1 MILRLAMRSLLAH
14 PIRSLVL
21 SGGFGLGVGVMATLL
36 GVGDVILDQARSPAL
51 TGGGDVVLGGAI
63 GRIPAARW
71 VLASALRSGALP
83 DRVKA
88 ASPARS
94 ATLYLVRNGR
104 RVPVRARGGIPS
116 LERALGDPETAAVSE
131 WIDADADRAWASPDR
146 GEALAAIDR
155 FHPIPDVPA
164 RADSWAEWLYFNG
177 RAGDRRFYLTFLV
190 GPVAQGTEGAV
201 AQGTRAG
208 VAQGFSP
215 AGSPTANHAART
227 RTAGVRL
234 QLEDAGTYT
243 TYSMTTEVNEEEVLS
258 TAPNLTIGSNRV
270 RVRGTKYEVT
280 VDLADERDGRL
291 RAMRSGA
298 QARTPAGSDRI
309 RGTLVFDAAPGTTI
323 PPLTFHGAA
332 GWVSGYVVPIMS
344 GALSGTLTLGSETMR
359 FDGGSAYH
367 DHNWG
372 FWKDV
377 SWRWGQ
383 VEHGD
388 LAIVWGRIFPP
399 PDAADP
405 DRIPGSVLVFGR
417 DGPIGYAT
425 DVTIEE
431 QDDPKTRLPQKV
443 KVTARGRSV
452 DLTMDLDVGDAVVH
466 RGHGAFF
473 GGGLDFIQ
481 LRAQYRVRGRAG
493 DRAVDFTARGSA
505 ETFRGR

>member
-21 SGGFGLGVGVMATLL
+21 AGGFGLGVGVMATLL

-71 VLASALRSGALP
+71 VLASALRSGTLP

-94 ATLYLVRNGR
+94 ATLYLVRDGR

-116 LERALGDPETAAVSE
+116 LERALGDPETAGVSE
-131 WIDADADRAWASPDR
+131 WIDADADGAWASPDR

-155 FHPIPDVPA
+155 FHPIPDAPA

-190 GPVAQGTEGAV
+190 GPAV
-201 AQGTRAG
+201 GS
-208 VAQGFSP
+208 VVQGFSP
-215 AGSPTANHAART
+215 AGSPTANHAPRT

-234 QLEDAGTYT
+234 QLERAGTYT
-243 TYSMTTEVNEEEVLS
+243 TYSTTTEVNEEEVLR

-270 RVRGTKYEVT
+270 RVRGVKYEVT
-280 VDLADERDGRL
+280 VDLPVERGT
-291 RAMRSGA
+291 GN
-298 QARTPAGSDRI
+298 TRI
-309 RGTLVFDAAPGTTI
+309 RGTLVFDDAPGTTI

-399 PDAADP
+399 RDAADP

-425 DVTIEE
+425 EVTIEE
-431 QDDPKTRLPQKV
+431 HDDPNTRLPQQV

-452 DLTMDLDVGDAVVH
+452 DLTMDLDVEDAVTN

-493 DRAVDFTARGSA
+493 DRAVDFAARGSA